1 MAPAKEVQPENLVNL
16 LATYTLVA
24 VAVALMLVVV
34 PAAEPKA
41 LAAQLQKIQA
51 AEEEDPPVVA
61 QMAVLVALELL

>member
-1 MAPAKEVQPENLVNL
+1 MALAKEVQPEYLVNL

-51 AEEEDPPVVA
+51 AAEEDPPVVA
-61 QMAVLVALELL
+61 QMAVLVAPEL